1 MSASLSVNY
10 PVLIEYYG
18 QKATEN
24 VRLMNCQFS
33 SSQRF
38 REASV
43 DAKFATDEDVLI
55 CELLIFVYLRA

>member
-18 QKATEN
+18 QKATKN

-33 SSQRF
+33 CSQRF

-43 DAKFATDEDVLI
+43 DAKFATDGDVLT